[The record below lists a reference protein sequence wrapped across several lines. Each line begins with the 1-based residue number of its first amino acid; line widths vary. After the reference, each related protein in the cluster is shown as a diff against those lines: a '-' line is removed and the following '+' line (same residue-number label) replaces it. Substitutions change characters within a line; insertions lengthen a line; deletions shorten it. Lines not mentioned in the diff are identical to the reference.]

1 MGYLFIANSNGSISK
16 QKIEKKTKIIKN
28 DDGTLDL
35 KYSGMQRIKNSIKST
50 GNLVTKGAVKEAE
63 SQLDWM
69 NKANSKVMSGAYN
82 LLGRKDLSQRQTE
95 NSNDFIKK
103 DLTQKLWNKT
113 GLQNSLENQA
123 INGSIIKKNNIGGQ
137 IAYGLGQQGV
147 RIAEGALLSGGA
159 NIGKIDG
166 LDKLSK
172 FKKIGV
178 QLAIDAPSNVAM
190 YTSSYGSGY
199 EQALREGATTK
210 QAEKYAKG
218 SAAVEFATEMM
229 TGGIPGT
236 NGKGFLDY
244 GAEKVI
250 DKISKKASSKV
261 ANIALKYGY
270 HIVGEGF
277 EEAMSEILNPYLK
290 NATYSSNEKID
301 WNQVWNAAVV
311 GGVIGG
317 ILEAPGTVSELKYN
331 KINRDEKT
339 QIQENNTSTTN
350 NINQNI
356 NEKSHN
362 INGENLEQI
371 QSEIQQLEVLEKNN
385 NITKQQEQYL
395 NELKKQLNYIQNQNT
410 DTDFSLPTRENLP
423 TVQDIVNQEKSSQ
436 SGINLP
442 AYKQQSN
449 INNSDKAILPTVND
463 FNSSNIN
470 IPTSDIKVDMAKIS
484 PEILNDI
491 KGFKLGDPSIE
502 SYKGSYIKTM
512 LNEVG
517 IKVPTAMNYVSEVRP
532 DMSFTT
538 TKDLTRQQYSSISN
552 ALQKLRS
559 IDVTSVNNANY
570 SIPIGNYQ
578 YVKSSNANINEL
590 RRTASMYLNNTARSN
605 NTIKLLEN
613 IIKDRN
619 YIIRFNPNITNEQG
633 VPVNG
638 LITKENG
645 KTIIELNPNADNY
658 VEFLVVHEITHD
670 IATKEMK
677 ELILDYA
684 KQDPDFEKSL
694 ESLKER
700 YKTDDVSDEVVAD
713 VCGELFGNRE
723 FIQSV
728 VEKKPNIFK
737 KILNNIRK
745 LAEKIKGTGANEYV
759 SFVEKLKTMWEDAYY
774 SNRSNLNKIEYHLSE
789 NALNEVNDA
798 LNNPNTD
805 INSMVKLRDFTPEQL
820 VSVGVSDLP
829 MLVRKGHLREN
840 ILTSSEAKNKGYST
854 KGKHY
859 HGLGIETYMNAIDS
873 LDNPIA
879 VYQYTDK
886 GNYSKDNFIVLTE
899 VKDSDNNNIIVP
911 IEIHKRGQYNK
922 VEIDIN
928 KIKTTYGKNNSNY
941 FDNMIKN
948 GSLVEI
954 YNKKRSAKLPI
965 QSGNLNTSV
974 ANNIPQSNNNV
985 NSNTSSATKYSI
997 PTNKNNTQELNN
1009 SSFSLEQRV
1018 SGDKLL
1024 DTQDLIEE
1032 IKTVGAKVDKNGY
1045 VTLYHQTTN
1054 ENADKIR
1061 QTGKMIAKE
1070 PYVYFSTSKSASQS
1084 EGRGNTKLEFK
1095 IPAEKLILDD
1105 IFDDNADVKIKL
1117 NNNKELDVSGY
1128 IISKNRNS
1136 VSNNHKQKQLEIIKN
1151 NNPVND
1157 DYHTWIRNVEDIK
1170 TLEETINDSD
1180 WSDYDEYNPDLSRQD
1195 IENAIDSGKITVYS
1209 SYPIKQGIFVSP
1221 SKMEAES
1228 YSSNGKVYSKEVNIN
1243 DVAWID
1249 PTQGQYAKV
1258 YDVLPTKYSQS
1269 TKEWNEY
1276 LKDNFPSAGTKTKM
1290 SDIKL
1295 PIREDIK
1302 NDSKKSSILN
1312 PNEISKLT
1320 KENTKNESEKLAE
1333 ILREKPT
1340 TIEEKDNWLRKLATI
1355 KFIDK
1360 GYYVDKLARKVQN
1373 KELSSKYDYSLLSN
1387 GIANQI
1393 IGNGRVDEKGNK
1405 VGKGLYEIFEPIE
1418 NSGLLDDFSKYMYHK
1433 HNIDRMSL
1441 QNRFNEANKAVFGD
1455 SMTSDMSEKIVNE
1468 YENKYPEF
1476 ESWANDIYEYNN
1488 ANLEMLVKYG
1498 VLSKDSMEYYN
1509 KKYPHYVPTIREQT
1523 KTKTQMDF
1531 LLGKKASVNNPVKK
1545 AKGGNGNIIPLK
1557 DAMALRTMQTVN
1569 SALRNNFGLE
1579 LLNSIET
1586 EQIRN
1591 QENIDNIVEEI
1602 NSDDLL
1608 IKSSETSPATL
1619 TVFDKGEKVTFE
1631 ISDEIY
1637 EALKPSNIKTFKF
1650 LNKLNNIRRGLLTE
1664 YNPTFMITNPLKD
1677 IQDGS
1682 INSKHPKL
1690 FIKNLPEAIKQI
1702 KNNGQYKQLYI
1713 ANGGSYETYFNYNT
1727 GTNIAPSKLD
1737 KIAPL
1742 KKISEINELIEMA
1755 PRLAEFISSIE
1766 AGDSIETAM
1775 YNASE
1780 ITTNFKRGGDIT
1792 KTLDRNGVTFL
1803 NAGVQ
1808 GTTKQVRNVQ
1818 EARVEGI
1825 KGITR
1830 LAVRWTIA
1838 GLVPTLLMNMIWG
1851 DDDDY
1856 EELSDYVKNN
1866 YYIIGKYDNGEFIR
1880 IPKGRVVSV
1889 LQSFFQNALNGVE
1902 GKKMDLKGFADLI
1915 ENNLLP
1921 SDPNESS
1928 LIAPIKQAINNETW
1942 YGGDLVPTRLQ
1953 NLPNAEQYDETTDS
1967 ISIWLGKMLNI
1978 SPYKINYVLDQ
1989 YAGAIGDYTLPY
2001 LTQAAESGS
2010 DSFTGKL
2017 LAPIKDKFT
2026 VDSSLKNQN
2035 ISDFYSLS
2043 EELTK
2048 KSNSSSA
2055 TDEDILKNKYINSVK
2070 SEISKLY
2077 AKKREIQSS
2086 SLKDSEKY
2094 NQSKEVQNEINELSE
2109 KALDNY
2115 SKVELYDNYAIIN
2128 DKEYYKNNNDE
2139 WTKIDTTN
2147 AKYKTAK
2154 LITRYNDYLLYDNKI
2169 KELKKQYNSSNSRKI
2184 AIIKYV
2190 NSLDLTIPQK
2200 AMLIKMNYT
2209 SYSNY
2214 NNQIINYINEQDIS
2228 IDEKKEILEELG
2240 FKVRNGRVYTK

>member
-1 MGYLFIANSNGSISK
+1 MNIIDRIDNYLNNNIDINKRIDNYLANYKEDSTKNQNRTNNVSSKKKDKKIYTFNHALSVMNPQNEEPNQSKKREQIYGFQNNNLFKNTNKMNFNTDTKSSISNEQLKEIEKMNKKLNNSGINQQINFAKIGDKAENTNKYTKNIQAIMKSNKEYDNKKAKKEVATQFAVTPILVLKGAAKDVEGKIDTMIDLSDKINNKLLNVTGNISNKEYDRRRENTRRFIAENRVENLVNEYGID
-16 QKIEKKTKIIKN
+16 KILNTGE
-28 DDGTLDL
+28 
-35 KYSGMQRIKNSIKST
+35 KYS
-50 GNLVTKGAVKEAE
+50 L
-63 SQLDWM
+63 
-69 NKANSKVMSGAYN
+69 SKRDN
-82 LLGRKDLSQRQTE
+82 LLGKTAEGVGGMLPTIAISRLAKIPMFTAKTL
-95 NSNDFIKK
+95 KG
-103 DLTQKLWNKT
+103 LTFGGKLLTLGK
-113 GLQNSLENQA
+113 
-123 INGSIIKKNNIGGQ
+123 NIGTHMLVNSPTTASFSSKVYGGALEE
-137 IAYGLGQQGV
+137 AY
-147 RIAEGALLSGGA
+147 AEGAT
-159 NIGKIDG
+159 D
-166 LDKLSK
+166 
-172 FKKIGV
+172 
-178 QLAIDAPSNVAM
+178 
-190 YTSSYGSGY
+190 
-199 EQALREGATTK
+199 EQARN
-210 QAEKYAKG
+210 YAIA
-218 SAAVEFATEMM
+218 STAVEIASEWI
-229 TGGIPGT
+229 TGGVPGT
-236 NGKGFLDY
+236 NGVGGIDIFVDKG
-244 GAEKVI
+244 I
-250 DKISKKASSKV
+250 DKITNQLTKSLV
-261 ANIALKYGY
+261 KYGY
-270 HIVGEGF
+270 NVIGEGA
-277 EEAMSEILNPYLK
+277 EEILSEILNPIIK
-290 NATYSSNEKID
+290 NATYSSGNTINWDDVVESFIVGGLTAGVLELPNSYMNYKQNKVYENYDEVVNQLKETKKNISDNETKTKID
-301 WNQVWNAAVV
+301 NLINEINNAKTSDTDTDINKMNA
-311 GGVIGG
+311 
-317 ILEAPGTVSELKYN
+317 
-331 KINRDEKT
+331 KINDY
-339 QIQENNTSTTN
+339 
-350 NINQNI
+350 INLRKQQSLNKEQKKDI
-356 NEKSHN
+356 SK
-362 INGENLEQI
+362 LEQ
-371 QSEIQQLEVLEKNN
+371 K
-385 NITKQQEQYL
+385 L
-395 NELKKQLNYIQNQNT
+395 NELQNIKNNQNV
-410 DTDFSLPTRENLP
+410 DVRDNQNEINLP
-423 TVQDIVNQEKSSQ
+423 TVQDIVNQEKLSQ

-442 AYKQQSN
+442 VYNQQSN
-449 INNSDKAILPTVND
+449 ISNSDKAILPTVND
-463 FNSSNIN
+463 FSSSNIN
-470 IPTSDIKVDMAKIS
+470 MPTSDIKVDMAKIS

-538 TKDLTRQQYSSISN
+538 TKDLTRQQYASIGN
-552 ALQKLRS
+552 ALQKLKS
-559 IDVTSVNNANY
+559 VDITGVNNINEITANNILPVNV
-570 SIPIGNYQ
+570 SQINQVKGNIPINQELLNKYNNVSEMINKNINKYDGKVD
-578 YVKSSNANINEL
+578 VKSS
-590 RRTASMYLNNTARSN
+590 
-605 NTIKLLEN
+605 
-613 IIKDRN
+613 
-619 YIIRFNPNITNEQG
+619 
-633 VPVNG
+633 
-638 LITKENG
+638 
-645 KTIIELNPNADNY
+645 
-658 VEFLVVHEITHD
+658 
-670 IATKEMK
+670 IAE
-677 ELILDYA
+677 
-684 KQDPDFEKSL
+684 
-694 ESLKER
+694 
-700 YKTDDVSDEVVAD
+700 
-713 VCGELFGNRE
+713 
-723 FIQSV
+723 
-728 VEKKPNIFK
+728 
-737 KILNNIRK
+737 LNNID
-745 LAEKIKGTGANEYV
+745 LNSMSQNE
-759 SFVEKLKTMWEDAYY
+759 L
-774 SNRSNLNKIEYHLSE
+774 SNLATNIFEKYNSSNTFINDGNKI
-789 NALNEVNDA
+789 
-798 LNNPNTD
+798 
-805 INSMVKLRDFTPEQL
+805 MVTR
-820 VSVGVSDLP
+820 S
-829 MLVRKGHLREN
+829 
-840 ILTSSEAKNKGYST
+840 
-854 KGKHY
+854 
-859 HGLGIETYMNAIDS
+859 GIKES
-873 LDNPIA
+873 
-879 VYQYTDK
+879 
-886 GNYSKDNFIVLTE
+886 
-899 VKDSDNNNIIVP
+899 
-911 IEIHKRGQYNK
+911 
-922 VEIDIN
+922 IN
-928 KIKTTYGKNNSNY
+928 KI
-941 FDNMIKN
+941 
-948 GSLVEI
+948 L
-954 YNKKRSAKLPI
+954 YNKNQKKYLKEHLQVFSDLGDIIESATLASQTTEGKSRENNKI
-965 QSGNLNTSV
+965 WNYYLNGLNINDNNYLFEFDVVSRQNGENHYRVQRLEKINSKKANASVENTITSV
-974 ANNIPQSNNNV
+974 TPTLETSAFSSDNIPQSNNNV
-985 NSNTSSATKYSI
+985 NSGILPTINNMQNSEEN
-997 PTNKNNTQELNN
+997 TNK
-1009 SSFSLEQRV
+1009 
-1018 SGDKLL
+1018 
-1024 DTQDLIEE
+1024 
-1032 IKTVGAKVDKNGY
+1032 
-1045 VTLYHQTTN
+1045 
-1054 ENADKIR
+1054 
-1061 QTGKMIAKE
+1061 
-1070 PYVYFSTSKSASQS
+1070 
-1084 EGRGNTKLEFK
+1084 
-1095 IPAEKLILDD
+1095 
-1105 IFDDNADVKIKL
+1105 
-1117 NNNKELDVSGY
+1117 
-1128 IISKNRNS
+1128 
-1136 VSNNHKQKQLEIIKN
+1136 
-1151 NNPVND
+1151 
-1157 DYHTWIRNVEDIK
+1157 
-1170 TLEETINDSD
+1170 
-1180 WSDYDEYNPDLSRQD
+1180 
-1195 IENAIDSGKITVYS
+1195 
-1209 SYPIKQGIFVSP
+1209 
-1221 SKMEAES
+1221 
-1228 YSSNGKVYSKEVNIN
+1228 
-1243 DVAWID
+1243 
-1249 PTQGQYAKV
+1249 
-1258 YDVLPTKYSQS
+1258 
-1269 TKEWNEY
+1269 
-1276 LKDNFPSAGTKTKM
+1276 
-1290 SDIKL
+1290 
-1295 PIREDIK
+1295 
-1302 NDSKKSSILN
+1302 ILN
-1312 PNEISKLT
+1312 PNENISKNFELDYTPQDPT
-1320 KENTKNESEKLAE
+1320 KESTYDEPKKLAE
-1333 ILREKPT
+1333 ILKEKPN
-1340 TIEEKDNWLRKLATI
+1340 TIEEKDNWLKKLATI

-1360 GYYVDKLARKVQN
+1360 GYYVDKLARKVKN

-1418 NSGLLDDFSKYMYHK
+1418 NSGLLDDFSRYIYHK

-1455 SMTSDMSEKIVNE
+1455 AMTSDMSEKIVNE
-1468 YENKYPEF
+1468 YETKYPEF
-1476 ESWANDIYEYNN
+1476 ESWADDIYEYNN

-1531 LLGKKASVNNPVKK
+1531 LLGKKASVNNPIKK

-1586 EQIRN
+1586 EQIRK

-1602 NSDDLL
+1602 NSDELL
-1608 IKSSETSPATL
+1608 TKSSETSPATL
-1619 TVFDKGEKVTFE
+1619 TVFDKGEKVTFD

-1866 YYIIGKYDNGEFIR
+1866 YYIIGKYNNGEFIR

-1902 GKKMDLKGFADLI
+1902 GKKIDLKGFADLI

-2154 LITRYNDYLLYDNKI
+2154 LITRYNDYLSYDNKI

-2200 AMLIKMNYT
+2200 AMLIKMNYS
-2209 SYSNY
+2209 SYNDY
-2214 NNQIINYINEQDIS
+2214 NNQIINYINKQSIS
-2228 IDEKKEILEELG
+2228 LEDKKEILEELG